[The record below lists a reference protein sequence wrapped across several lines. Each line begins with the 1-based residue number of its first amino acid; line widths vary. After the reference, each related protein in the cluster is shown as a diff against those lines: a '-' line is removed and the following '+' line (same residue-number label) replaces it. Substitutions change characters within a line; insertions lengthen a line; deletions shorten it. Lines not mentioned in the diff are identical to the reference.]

1 MFIHLGN
8 EVTRTTDRSF
18 GTLSLVPL
26 RGMGTRTTFTSVD
39 RRAGPV
45 GVCFPT
51 LRKKREGWGTR
62 SFAAGK
68 KISMNGRR
76 KNLPFIQALSEA
88 PAKRDYE
95 LIMTRTTQVTHL
107 ADLDLAWF

>member
-1 MFIHLGN
+1 LGSAFPPFAKSAKDGAPDHL
-8 EVTRTTDRSF
+8 RQ
-18 GTLSLVPL
+18 
-26 RGMGTRTTFTSVD
+26 
-39 RRAGPV
+39 
-45 GVCFPT
+45 
-51 LRKKREGWGTR
+51 
-62 SFAAGK
+62 GK